1 MYTFSA
7 NIEKKK
13 KKKQKHCLA
22 EQSIHQK
29 MPRYRQKTQFYHTVI
44 SVYLRYRMVLFLF
57 FFLFHILMTKTGLL
71 ASSCSP
77 LPYRESTLSES
88 TKEECFICHYLG
100 MVGKSPTWS
109 VYATSVF
116 TSVSRR

>member
-1 MYTFSA
+1 MYTFSE
-7 NIEKKK
+7 NIEKKNKNIVWQSKVYTK
-13 KKKQKHCLA
+13 KCLGTGKRHNFITLCYLCTLGT
-22 EQSIHQK
+22 EW
-29 MPRYRQKTQFYHTVI
+29 FYF
-44 SVYLRYRMVLFLF
+44 YF